1 MQMLKLWEKYKTKK
15 KRGVVLSRS
24 TFLSDNL
31 QPERAVMNILNTDA
45 FHVWQIWM
53 PRNHKGRGFHNKWR
67 KNSKAAIDAYRRKKN
82 KLG

>member
-1 MQMLKLWEKYKTKK
+1 MLKLWEKYKTKK

-53 PRNHKGRGFHNKWR
+53 PRNHKGQGFHNKWR
-67 KNSKAAIDAYRRKKN
+67 KNSKAAIDARRKKN